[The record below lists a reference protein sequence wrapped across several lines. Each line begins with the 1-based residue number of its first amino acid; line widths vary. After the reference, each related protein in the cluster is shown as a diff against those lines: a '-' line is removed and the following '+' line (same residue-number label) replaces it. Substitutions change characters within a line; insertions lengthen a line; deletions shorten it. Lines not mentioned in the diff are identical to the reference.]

1 MTSVPNTASASL
13 SRNREAI
20 LEEIVANCRPRTTL
34 AGIGVWA
41 RWHVRRLA
49 TWPWG
54 RHWTAR
60 SARSTSAAAEP
71 CGDDA
76 EILALKREIDRLV
89 AAGDTISDDG
99 AAGPFYSKAT
109 ELGRRI
115 AELRATTIQALAVK
129 LRLAAESGLD
139 LSLDGYPGCHIA
151 TALADVERMAQEA
164 RA

>member
-129 LRLAAESGLD
+129 LRLAANPR
-139 LSLDGYPGCHIA
+139 DGHDISEFPMRNLVSA
-151 TALADVERMAQEA
+151 RDDAMRMAEA
-164 RA
+164 RR

>member
-1 MTSVPNTASASL
+1 MPQAEPHHTPIP
-13 SRNREAI
+13 SRRDVI
-20 LEEIVANCRPRTTL
+20 
-34 AGIGVWA
+34 
-41 RWHVRRLA
+41 
-49 TWPWG
+49 
-54 RHWTAR
+54 R
-60 SARSTSAAAEP
+60 SGGKVAAAAAIGGAGP
-71 CGDDA
+71 AAAMPSLAGDDA

-89 AAGDTISDDG
+89 AAGDAIPDDD

-139 LSLDGYPGCHIA
+139 LSLDGYPGRHI
-151 TALADVERMAQEA
+151 TTVLADAERMAQEA

>member
-76 EILALKREIDRLV
+76 EIIALGREIDRLV
-89 AAGDTISDDG
+89 AAGDAIPDDD
-99 AAGPFYSKAT
+99 AAGVEYDKTIPLSF
-109 ELGRRI
+109 RI
-115 AELRATTIQALAVK
+115 ADLRATTMPALAVK
-129 LRLAAESGLD
+129 LRLAANPR
-139 LSLDGYPGCHIA
+139 DGHDISEFPMRNLVSA
-151 TALADVERMAQEA
+151 RDDAMRMAEV